1 MVLAKTKQKPMK
13 PHSARFGAL
22 VARTSVATLLASA
35 CQTAYAAFID
45 KADNTDNLNLA
56 SSWVG
61 GVVPGS
67 SDSASWY
74 QLAGAN
80 SVLLGGDLSFNG
92 LIIGQTGGTVTI
104 GGANLLTIGTSG
116 IDMNAANQNLT
127 INSNLAVTPGNQT
140 WNIAT
145 GQALTLQT
153 GTFTRGA
160 GAAVVIDKTV
170 GTGTVTAS
178 NIANTNGIVG
188 PWMSVKNS
196 GAAANGSATGYT
208 FASSGATLD
217 AYLGATASATYG
229 YASSTTANY
238 DVNFTGSQTF
248 GSTRDANTVRHLGG
262 AAIVISN
269 SAQTYGFNGVMNAGT
284 GLLTLGDTGNQVL
297 NIKAGVGTGT
307 ELVLHAASANISVL
321 DPIINNGANASSLT
335 VNGPGTVTLGAANT
349 YTGGTAINSGTVST
363 NQNLGAANSNAVLNS
378 GATLALTGGTNT
390 NVLTGGGTINS
401 TGATISGNWSNFAG
415 SYTHNSTTASTSYNV
430 ANATSKFAAYTIS
443 SAQGSAQG
451 MIAGFNAGAG
461 NTYVLELG
469 SLSGVANSLFRGG
482 NAAVGTATLR
492 IGNLNTNTTFAGSFN
507 DGTNTKIAID
517 KVGTGTL
524 TLSGNSGNTAG
535 VSISS
540 GTVLLTGAFTST
552 LNNMMLAGGATLAG
566 TGSVAGTASIA
577 TGGILENGNGGT
589 NALTFG
595 GLSFGG
601 AATVNAH
608 YSGTGPALAVTGPL
622 ATTPANG
629 QVNLNIASA
638 VPLGNGTHN
647 IISYGSFGG
656 AASNFSATVS
666 SGLNTRQSASLV
678 LSGNNVALQVVG
690 DSPKWTGARND
701 GLWTTNVQASPKNWK
716 LITGGTATDFIAGDN
731 VLFDDTATGT
741 TTLDLDGTITAGVIE
756 FNNSTK
762 AYTIS
767 STSFGGL
774 GSGSLIKNGTGSL
787 TINTFN
793 SYSGGTTFNGG
804 TLNLNSDSA
813 LGSGLFTIG
822 AGSAKV
828 LNNGSGGDIFFSSNL
843 TQNWADDF
851 AFTGSNSLDLGTGA
865 VTISGTGT
873 DRTLT
878 VGTGSTLS
886 VGEVKSVAH
895 GLIKQGTG
903 TLVLGSDGAG
913 AAASTLAGTLN
924 IAAGTIQI
932 NRATGNNGD
941 LTVAGLTG
949 TGTITN
955 GAPVERW
962 LFVNTAGVYDFT
974 GTLANGGT
982 GGLGFNKQGAGAVT
996 LSGNLSYT
1004 GLTTVEGGTLT
1015 IPVANSGAG
1024 TSAQVTSGTLV
1035 MNHPAAFGTAATI
1048 RLAGNNVSTFDMA
1061 TDGGDNAYGIVWGTT
1076 TNATIASNRAT
1087 PGAGINHTLST
1098 LGIAG
1103 VGGGTITFTSG
1114 ANVTSGAGRITFTNL
1129 GLSAGSVQTT
1139 ALNPT
1144 TANVTVGPVS
1154 KVANTGLSQTLEL
1167 GGTSLEN
1174 EVTGVISNGD
1184 GAAVISVIK
1193 SNSST
1198 WTISNTNTY
1207 TGTTTVGTANGAG
1220 ILRATATN
1228 ALGTGTII
1236 FDGTGGTPGPTSRL
1250 ELSNGITLPNN
1261 ITLSQRNNT
1270 SAAILNVSG
1279 TNTLTGAIDIN
1290 AGGTSGNI
1298 ASDGGL
1304 LTLSGNITTTTAVA
1318 RNLHLGGAGNGQA
1331 GGVISNGATAAA
1343 IVGVT
1348 KEGAGTWTLSGANTY
1363 TGSTVVSAGTL
1374 NISQAVLADAAT
1386 VNVASAGV
1394 LNLTH
1399 ALTDTVDRFYID
1411 GVEQASGTWGSL
1423 ASTATHKT
1431 ARITGSGMLLAT
1443 NGVVA
1448 GGYSNWA
1455 TALGL
1460 TAGVNDGA
1468 AQNADNDGFENGT
1481 EYILGGHPLN
1491 GANNPKIYSL
1501 IADSDDAGTD
1511 KELIMTIAVP
1521 QGTPVFPAGSP
1532 ASSVTFEGF
1541 GITVRGTTNLASFA
1555 ATVNP
1560 VAPVITGLPAA
1571 PTQGGI
1577 TYEYRSFSLGGSN
1590 ATTGR
1595 GFLQV
1600 TVTNP

>member
-1 MVLAKTKQKPMK
+1 MK
-13 PHSARFGAL
+13 PHSARFGAIA
-22 VARTSVATLLASA
+22 ARTTVATLLASA
-35 CQTAYAAFID
+35 CQTASAAFID
-45 KADNTDNLNLA
+45 KADNTNNLNLG
-56 SSWVG
+56 SSWVD

-67 SDSASWY
+67 NDIVSWY
-74 QLAGAN
+74 QLTGAN
-80 SVLLGGDLSFNG
+80 STLLGGDLSFGG
-92 LIIGQTGGTVTI
+92 LVIGQTGGAVAI
-104 GGANLLTIGTSG
+104 GGANLLTIGAAG
-116 IDMNAANQNLT
+116 IDMNAASQNLT
-127 INSNLAVTPGNQT
+127 ISSNVAITPGNQT

-145 GQALTLQT
+145 GQELTLQT

-160 GAAVVIDKTV
+160 GASVLIDKNV
-170 GTGTVTAS
+170 STGTVIAS
-178 NIANTNGIVG
+178 SIANTNGIVG
-188 PWMSVKNS
+188 PWMTVKS
-196 GAAANGSATGYT
+196 AGTAANGAAGGFTY
-208 FASSGATLD
+208 ASSGATLD
-217 AYLGATASATYG
+217 AYLGGTASANYG

-262 AAIVISN
+262 AAIVLSN

-297 NIKAGVGTGT
+297 NIKAGVGAGT
-307 ELVLHAASANISVL
+307 ELVLHAATANISIL
-321 DPIINNGANASSLT
+321 DPIINNGASASSLV

-349 YTGGTAINSGTVST
+349 YSGGTFINSGTVST

-378 GATLALTGGTNT
+378 GAVLATTGGTNS
-390 NVLTGGGTINS
+390 NVLTGSGTINS
-401 TGATISGNWSNFAG
+401 TGLTVTGNWSNFAG
-415 SYTHNSTTASTSYNV
+415 SYTHNNTNASTSYNA

-443 SAQGSAQG
+443 SAQGSSQG

-482 NAAVGTATLR
+482 NTAVGTATLR
-492 IGNLNTNTTFAGSFN
+492 IGNLNTSTAFAGTFN

-524 TLSGNSGNTAG
+524 TLSGSSGNTAG
-535 VSISS
+535 VAVSS
-540 GTVLLTGAFTST
+540 GTLLLTGAFTST
-552 LNNMMLAGGATLAG
+552 SNNMTLASGATLAG
-566 TGSVAGTASIA
+566 TGSIAGSASIA
-577 TGGILENGNGGT
+577 AGGTLENGNGGA

-601 AATVNAH
+601 AATINAH
-608 YSGTGPALAVTGPL
+608 YSGTGPALAVTGAL

-629 QVNLNIASA
+629 PVTLNIASA
-638 VPLGNGTHN
+638 VPLGNGIHN
-647 IISYGSFGG
+647 IISYGSFAG
-656 AASNFSATVS
+656 AANNFSANIS

-678 LSGNNVALQVVG
+678 LRGNNVALQVVG

-716 LITGGTATDFIAGDN
+716 LITGGTASDFIAGDN
-731 VLFDDTATGT
+731 VVFDDTATGT
-741 TTLDLDGTITAGVIE
+741 TTLDLDGAINAGVIE

-767 STSFGGL
+767 STTFGGL
-774 GSGSLIKNGTGSL
+774 NAGTLIKNGTGSL

-793 SYSGGTTFNGG
+793 SHSGGTTFNSG
-804 TLNLNSDSA
+804 TLNLNGDSA

-828 LNNGSGGDIFFSSNL
+828 LNNGSGADLFFSSNP

-851 AFTGSNSLDLGTGA
+851 TFTGSNSLDLGIGA
-865 VTISGTGT
+865 VTLSGAGT

-878 VGTGSTLS
+878 VGAGSTLS
-886 VGEVKSVAH
+886 VGEIKSAAH

-903 TLVLGSDGAG
+903 TLVVGSDGAG

-924 IAAGTIQI
+924 IAAGTLQI
-932 NRATGNNGD
+932 NRASGSNGD
-941 LTVAGLTG
+941 FTVTGLTG

-962 LFVNTAGVYDFT
+962 FFLNTAGVYDFT
-974 GTLANGGT
+974 GTLTNGGT
-982 GGLGFNKQGAGAVT
+982 GGLGFNKQGVGSVT

-1004 GLTTVEGGTLT
+1004 GQTTVEGGGTLT
-1015 IPVANSGAG
+1015 IPVGNSGPG
-1024 TSAQVTSGTLV
+1024 TNPVINSGTLV
-1035 MNHPAAFGTAATI
+1035 MGHPSAFGAAATI
-1048 RLAGNNVSTFDMA
+1048 RLAGTNVSTLNIA
-1061 TDGGDNAYGIVWGTT
+1061 TDGGDNAYGIVWGTALAPAPAT
-1076 TNATIASNRAT
+1076 SVTIASNRAT

-1098 LGIAG
+1098 LGING
-1103 VGGGTITFTSG
+1103 LGGGTVNVISG
-1114 ANVTSGAGRITFTNL
+1114 ANVTSGAGRITFTNF

-1139 ALNPT
+1139 AINPT

-1174 EVTGVISNGD
+1174 EVTGLISNGD

-1228 ALGTGTII
+1228 ALGTGTIL
-1236 FDGTGGTPGPTSRL
+1236 FDAAGGTPGPTSRL
-1250 ELSNGITLPNN
+1250 ELSNNITLPNN
-1261 ITLSQRNNT
+1261 VTLSQRNNT

-1279 TNTLTGAIDIN
+1279 NNTLTGAIDLN
-1290 AGGTSGNI
+1290 AGGTAGNI
-1298 ASDGGL
+1298 ASDGGML
-1304 LTLSGNITTTTAVA
+1304 SLSGNITTTAATA

-1331 GGVISNGATAAA
+1331 SGVISNGATAAA

-1348 KEGAGTWTLSGANTY
+1348 KEGTGSWTLSGANTY

-1374 NISQAVLADAAT
+1374 NVSQAVLADAAT

-1423 ASTATHKT
+1423 TSTATHKT
-1431 ARITGSGMLLAT
+1431 ARITGAGMLLAT
-1443 NGVVA
+1443 NGAVA
-1448 GGYSNWA
+1448 GGYGNWA

-1460 TAGVNDGA
+1460 TTGVNDGA
-1468 AQNADNDGFENGT
+1468 AQNPDNDGFENGT
-1481 EYILGGHPLN
+1481 EYILGGHPLD
-1491 GANNPKIYSL
+1491 GSNNPKIYSL

-1521 QGTPVFPAGSP
+1521 QGTPAFPAGSP
-1532 ASSVTFEGF
+1532 TSAVTFEGF
-1541 GITVRGTTNLASFA
+1541 GITVRGSANLASYPV
-1555 ATVNP
+1555 TVNP
-1560 VAPVITGLPAA
+1560 VAPVTTGLPVA

-1590 ATTGR
+1590 GITGK